1 MQVENQKARKKTG
14 GRKAGTPNKVT
25 TDLRQW
31 INNFIN
37 NNRKQ
42 IQQDWQQLE
51 PKDRIVLFERL
62 LKYTLPTLQSTSL
75 DIDIESLNDEQ
86 LDYIIER
93 LKSKS

>member
-1 MQVENQKARKKTG
+1 MEIENQKKRGKTG

-31 INNFIN
+31 INTFIN

-51 PKDRIVLFERL
+51 SKDRIVLFERL

-75 DIDIESLNDEQ
+75 DIDIESLTDEQ

>member
-1 MQVENQKARKKTG
+1 MQVEAQKTRKKTG

-31 INNFIN
+31 ISNFIDD
-37 NNRKQ
+37 NRGQ
-42 IQQDWQQLE
+42 IEKDWRRLKA
-51 PKDRIVLFERL
+51 KDRLILFEKL

-75 DIDIESLNDEQ
+75 DIDIEKMTDAQ